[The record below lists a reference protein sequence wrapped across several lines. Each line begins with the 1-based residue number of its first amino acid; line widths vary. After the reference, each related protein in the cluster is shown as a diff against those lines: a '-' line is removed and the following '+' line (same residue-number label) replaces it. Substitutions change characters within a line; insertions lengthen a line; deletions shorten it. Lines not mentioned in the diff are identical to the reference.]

1 MATDYLPNDGESFCG
16 WLENWKVEFA
26 AVAPTLNFTAPE
38 ITDVLADADW
48 SLHVC
53 RAASDAS
60 SHASAWVQFRES
72 LLSGDGNTPVGSAP
86 VSSAPAAPAA
96 PAPAQGA
103 ITRIRATVKRLKGAP
118 AYTSAIGQALRI
130 VSNVTTEDPATAKPS
145 LRVKPLPM
153 FQAEL
158 RWPRRSFSG
167 VLVQSQRDGE
177 TAWTDH
183 GVKTDNAFVDT
194 RLPLEANKPELRRYR
209 QIYVKKDEPVGLWSD
224 VVSVTVQP

>member
-26 AVAPTLNFTAPE
+26 AVAPSLNFTASE
-38 ITDVLADADW
+38 ITDALADADW

-86 VSSAPAAPAA
+86 VSSAPAAPAS

-118 AYTSAIGQALRI
+118 AYTSAIGQSLRI
-130 VSNVTTEDPATAKPS
+130 VSNVTVEDAATAKPA

-194 RLPLEANKPELRRYR
+194 RQPLEANKPELRRYR

>member
-26 AVAPTLNFTAPE
+26 AVVPTLNFTAPE
-38 ITDVLADADW
+38 ITDALADADW

-53 RAASDAS
+53 RAALDAS

-86 VSSAPAAPAA
+86 VSSVPAA

-118 AYTSAIGQALRI
+118 AYTSAIGQSLRI
-130 VSNVTTEDPATAKPS
+130 VSSVTAEDSSTAKPA

-194 RLPLEANKPELRRYR
+194 CVPLEANKPELRCYR
-209 QIYVKKDEPVGLWSD
+209 RS
-224 VVSVTVQP
+224 T